1 MTQSTDVL
9 KQTPGR
15 KIGPYRADQVG
26 SLLRSEPVKK
36 RASKKRTAKL
46 ALNNCAKSKTKRLSA
61 LSKSKKKLVL
71 KPSQTGNSAGHGGIS
86 IFLKDLT
93 A

>member
-26 SLLRSEPVKK
+26 SLLRSEPVKSAPPKANGEISAEQLREVENEEIK
-36 RASKKRTAKL
+36 RIVEKQKK
-46 ALNNCAKSKTKRLSA
+46 S
-61 LSKSKKKLVL
+61 VL
-71 KPSQTGNSAGHGGIS
+71 KP
-86 IFLKDLT
+86 
-93 A
+93 